1 MWASVVT
8 HRRWMWLLFAVSV
21 IATIAFAVLWLT
33 GVLHPVTGIAN
44 TAGFA
49 ICALGLAVWLIATR
63 DSQQ

>member
-1 MWASVVT
+1 MWTSVVT
-8 HRRWMWLLFAVSV
+8 HRRWMRLLFAVSV

-49 ICALGLAVWLIATR
+49 ICALGLAAWLIATR

>member
-8 HRRWMWLLFAVSV
+8 HRRWMLLLFTVSV
-21 IATIAFAVLWLT
+21 IAAIAFEVLWMT
-33 GVLHPVTGIAN
+33 GFLHPVTGIAN

-49 ICALGLAVWLIATR
+49 ICALGLTARLIATR